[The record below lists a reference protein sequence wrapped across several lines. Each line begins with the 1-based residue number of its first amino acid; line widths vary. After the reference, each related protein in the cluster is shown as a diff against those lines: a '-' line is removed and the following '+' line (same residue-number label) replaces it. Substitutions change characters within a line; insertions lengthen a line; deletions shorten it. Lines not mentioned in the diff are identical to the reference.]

1 MAFLTLTLFGDPVA
15 KGRPR
20 LGKNGHAFTPERTRM
35 AEKAVTDAVIGAMDG
50 LPPVS
55 EPVCLTAV
63 FYCATKRKSDADNLL
78 KLVTDAMNQVVFV
91 DDSQIEEFHV
101 RVHRGVGKA
110 KAHTVLEVGL
120 LDEG

>member
-1 MAFLTLTLFGDPVA
+1 MAFLTLTLHGDPVA

-35 AEKAVTDAVIGAMDG
+35 AEKAVTDAVIAAMNG
-50 LPPVS
+50 LPPVAD
-55 EPVCLTAV
+55 PVVVSVV
-63 FYCATKRKSDADNLL
+63 FSCATRRRADADNLL
-78 KLVTDAMNQVVFV
+78 KLITDAMNKVAFE

-110 KAHTVLEVGL
+110 NARTVLEVSL
-120 LDEG
+120 LG